1 MRLLVTGAG
10 GQLGRELVDAARAA
24 GHDVVGL
31 AKSELDITDQSA
43 VDTAIRDARPEWV
56 VHAAAWTAVDACESD
71 PDKAHHV
78 NVVGTRNVAQAA
90 RAIGARTV
98 YISTDYVFD
107 GDKPTPYVEGDAP
120 NPQSVYGRSK
130 WEGEC
135 EMGEDDLIVRISWV
149 CGFHGA
155 NMVKTILK
163 IMRSQPELRF
173 VDDQVGSPTMA
184 DDAAAGIVR
193 LIEHDARGV
202 WHLTNQGSTSW
213 FGFAGDVLEA
223 AGEDRSRV
231 KAIRTADLQPPR
243 PAKRPANS
251 VLANT
256 KLDASSIAPLPN
268 YLPSLNRLVRR
279 LLADTHD

>member
-1 MRLLVTGAG
+1 MKLLVTGAG
-10 GQLGRELVDAARAA
+10 GQLGRELVDAARHA

-31 AKSELDITDQSA
+31 AKAELDITDRSA
-43 VDTAIRDARPEWV
+43 VDAAVSAVKPEV
-56 VHAAAWTAVDACESD
+56 IIHAAAWTAVDACESD
-71 PDKAHHV
+71 PDKAHLV
-78 NVVGTRNVAQAA
+78 NVIGTRNVVQAA
-90 RAIGARTV
+90 RTVGARTV

-107 GDKPTPYVEGDAP
+107 GEKSSPYVEDDVP

-130 WEGEC
+130 LAGEQ
-135 EMGEDDLIVRISWV
+135 EMGNGDLIVRISWV

-163 IMRSQPELRF
+163 IMNSQPELRF
-173 VDDQVGSPTMA
+173 VDDQIGSPTIA
-184 DDAAAGIVR
+184 EDAAIGIVR
-193 LIEHDARGV
+193 LVEHGAQGI

-223 AGEDRSRV
+223 AGEDRARV
-231 KAIRTADLQPPR
+231 KPIRTSDLQPPR

-256 KLDASSIAPLPN
+256 KVLSSSIAPLPH

-279 LLADTHD
+279 LLDETHD

>member
-10 GQLGRELVDAARAA
+10 GQLGRELVDAARHA

-43 VDTAIRDARPEWV
+43 VDSAIRTAQPDV
-56 VHAAAWTAVDACESD
+56 VIHAAAWTAVDACESD
-71 PDKAHHV
+71 PDKAHLV
-78 NVVGTRNVAQAA
+78 NVIGTRNVVQAAQAV
-90 RAIGARTV
+90 GARTV

-107 GDKPTPYVEGDAP
+107 GDKPTPYVEEDAP
-120 NPQSVYGRSK
+120 SPQSVYGRTK
-130 WEGEC
+130 WEGER
-135 EMGEDDLIVRISWV
+135 EMGDGDLIVRISWV

-163 IMRSQPELRF
+163 IMKSQPELRF

-184 DDAAAGIVR
+184 DDAAAGIIR
-193 LIEHDARGV
+193 LIEHGARGV

-213 FGFAGDVLEA
+213 YGFAGDVLEA
-223 AGEDRSRV
+223 AGEDRARV
-231 KAIRTADLQPPR
+231 KPIRTADLQPPR

-256 KLDASSIAPLPN
+256 KMLASSIAPLPH
-268 YLPSLNRLVRR
+268 YLPSLDRLVRR
-279 LLADTHD
+279 LLAETHD

>member
-1 MRLLVTGAG
+1 MKLLVTGAG
-10 GQLGRELVDAARAA
+10 GQLGREVVDAARQA

-31 AKSELDITDQSA
+31 TKAELDITDRSA
-43 VDTAIRDARPEWV
+43 VGTAIGAARPDV
-56 VHAAAWTAVDACESD
+56 VIHTAAWTAVDACESD
-71 PDKAHHV
+71 PDKAHLV
-78 NVVGTRNVAQAA
+78 NVIGTRNVAEAA
-90 RAIGARTV
+90 RAVSARTV

-107 GDKPTPYVEGDAP
+107 GDKPSPYVEDDVP

-130 WEGEC
+130 WEGEQ
-135 EMGEDDLIVRISWV
+135 EMGDDNLIVRISWV

-163 IMRSQPELRF
+163 IMVNQPELRF
-173 VDDQVGSPTMA
+173 VDDQVGNPTMA

-193 LIEHDARGV
+193 LIEHGVRGI

-223 AGEDRSRV
+223 AGEDRTRV
-231 KAIRTADLQPPR
+231 KPIRTADLQPPR

-256 KLDASSIAPLPN
+256 KLDTSSIAPLPH

-279 LLADTHD
+279 LLAETHD

>member
-10 GQLGRELVDAARAA
+10 GQLGRELVDAARHA

-31 AKSELDITDQSA
+31 AKSELDITDQTA
-43 VDTAIRDARPEWV
+43 VDTAVQQAQPDV
-56 VHAAAWTAVDACESD
+56 VIHAAAWTAVDACESD
-71 PDKAHHV
+71 PDKAHLV
-78 NVVGTRNVAQAA
+78 NVIGTRNVVQAAQAV
-90 RAIGARTV
+90 GARTV

-107 GDKPTPYVEGDAP
+107 GDKPTPYVEEDAP
-120 NPQSVYGRSK
+120 SPQSVYGRTK
-130 WEGEC
+130 WEGER
-135 EMGEDDLIVRISWV
+135 EMGDGDLIVRISWV

-163 IMRSQPELRF
+163 IMKSQPELRF

-184 DDAAAGIVR
+184 DDAAAGIIR
-193 LIEHDARGV
+193 LIEHGARGV

-213 FGFAGDVLEA
+213 YGFAGDVLEA
-223 AGEDRSRV
+223 AGEDRARV
-231 KAIRTADLQPPR
+231 KPIRTADLQPPR

-256 KLDASSIAPLPN
+256 KMLASSIAPLPH
-268 YLPSLNRLVRR
+268 YLPSLNHLVRR
-279 LLADTHD
+279 LLVETQD

>member
-10 GQLGRELVDAARAA
+10 GQLGRELVDVARQA

-43 VDTAIRDARPEWV
+43 VDAAIRTAKPDV
-56 VHAAAWTAVDACESD
+56 IIHAAAWTAVDACEAD
-71 PDKAHHV
+71 PDKAHLV
-78 NVVGTRNVAQAA
+78 NVIGTRNVVNAA
-90 RAIGARTV
+90 KAIGARTV

-107 GDKPTPYVEGDAP
+107 GDKSTPYVEEDAP
-120 NPQSVYGRSK
+120 SPQSVYGRSK
-130 WEGEC
+130 WEGER
-135 EMGEDDLIVRISWV
+135 EMGDGDLIVRISWV

-163 IMRSQPELRF
+163 IMKSQPELRF

-193 LIEHDARGV
+193 LIEHGARGV

-223 AGEDRSRV
+223 AGEDRARV
-231 KAIRTADLQPPR
+231 KPIRTADLQPPR

-256 KLDASSIAPLPN
+256 KILASSIEPLPH
-268 YLPSLNRLVRR
+268 YLPSLTRLVRR

>member
-1 MRLLVTGAG
+1 MRLLITGAG

-24 GHDVVGL
+24 GHEVVGL

-43 VDTAIRDARPEWV
+43 VDVAIKASRPDV
-56 VHAAAWTAVDACESD
+56 IIHAAAWTAVDACESD
-71 PDKAHHV
+71 PNKAHLV
-78 NVVGTRNVAQAA
+78 NVIGTRNVVQAA

-107 GDKPTPYVEGDAP
+107 GDKPTPYVEDDKP
-120 NPQSVYGRSK
+120 SPQSVYGQSK

-163 IMRSQPELRF
+163 IMKNQPELRF

-193 LIEHDARGV
+193 LVEHDVRGV

-231 KAIRTADLQPPR
+231 KPIRTADLQPPR

-256 KLDASSIAPLPN
+256 KWEASSIAPLPH

-279 LLADTHD
+279 LLAETHD

>member
-1 MRLLVTGAG
+1 MKLLVTGAG
-10 GQLGRELVDAARAA
+10 GQLGRELVEAARHA

-31 AKSELDITDQSA
+31 AKAELDITDRSA
-43 VDTAIRDARPEWV
+43 VDAAVSAVKPEV
-56 VHAAAWTAVDACESD
+56 IIHAAAWTAVDACEAD
-71 PDKAHHV
+71 PDKANLV
-78 NVVGTRNVAQAA
+78 NVIGTRNVVQAA
-90 RAIGARTV
+90 RTVGARTV

-107 GDKPTPYVEGDAP
+107 GEKSSPYVEDDVP

-130 WEGEC
+130 WEGEQ
-135 EMGEDDLIVRISWV
+135 EMGHDDLIVRISWV

-163 IMRSQPELRF
+163 IMNNQPELRF
-173 VDDQVGSPTMA
+173 VDDQIGSPTIA
-184 DDAAAGIVR
+184 EDAAIGIMR
-193 LIEHDARGV
+193 LVEHGAQGI

-223 AGEDRSRV
+223 AGEDRARV
-231 KAIRTADLQPPR
+231 KPIRTSDLQPPR

-256 KLDASSIAPLPN
+256 KVLSSSIAPLPH
-268 YLPSLNRLVRR
+268 YLVSLSRLVRR
-279 LLADTHD
+279 LLDETHD

>member
-1 MRLLVTGAG
+1 MKLLVTGAG
-10 GQLGRELVDAARAA
+10 GQLGREVVDAARKA

-31 AKSELDITDQSA
+31 TKAELDITDRSA
-43 VDTAIRDARPEWV
+43 VDVAIGAARPDV
-56 VHAAAWTAVDACESD
+56 IIHTAAWTAVDACESD
-71 PDKAHHV
+71 PDKAHLV
-78 NVVGTRNVAQAA
+78 NVIGTRNVVEAA
-90 RAIGARTV
+90 RVVGARTV

-107 GDKPTPYVEGDAP
+107 GEKTSPYVEDDLP

-130 WEGEC
+130 WEGEQ
-135 EMGEDDLIVRISWV
+135 EMGADDLIVRISWV

-163 IMRSQPELRF
+163 IMKSQTELRF
-173 VDDQVGSPTMA
+173 VDDQVGNPTMA
-184 DDAAAGIVR
+184 DDAAVGIIRLVEHGVR
-193 LIEHDARGV
+193 GI

-213 FGFAGDVLEA
+213 FGFTGDVLEA
-223 AGEDRSRV
+223 AGEDRARV
-231 KAIRTADLQPPR
+231 KPIRTSELHPPR

-256 KLDASSIAPLPN
+256 NVLAGSIAPLPH

-279 LLADTHD
+279 LLAEAQD

>member
-1 MRLLVTGAG
+1 MKLLVTGAG
-10 GQLGRELVDAARAA
+10 GQLGRELVDAARHA

-31 AKSELDITDQSA
+31 AKAELDITDRSA
-43 VDTAIRDARPEWV
+43 VDAAVSAVKPEV
-56 VHAAAWTAVDACESD
+56 IIHAAAWTAVDACESD
-71 PDKAHHV
+71 PDKANLV
-78 NVVGTRNVAQAA
+78 NVIGTRNVV
-90 RAIGARTV
+90 RAGRSVGARTV

-107 GDKPTPYVEGDAP
+107 GEKSSPYVEDDVP

-130 WEGEC
+130 LAGEQ
-135 EMGEDDLIVRISWV
+135 EMSPDDLIVRISWV

-163 IMRSQPELRF
+163 IMNSQPELRF
-173 VDDQVGSPTMA
+173 VDDQIGSPTIA
-184 DDAAAGIVR
+184 EDAAIGIVQ
-193 LIEHDARGV
+193 LVEHGAHGI

-223 AGEDRSRV
+223 AGQDRARV
-231 KAIRTADLQPPR
+231 KPIRTSDLQPPR

-256 KLDASSIAPLPN
+256 KVLTSSIAPLPH

-279 LLADTHD
+279 LLDETHD

>member
-10 GQLGRELVDAARAA
+10 GQLGRELVDVARAA

-31 AKSELDITDQSA
+31 VKAELDITDGSA
-43 VDTAIRDARPEWV
+43 VDAAVKAARPDV
-56 VHAAAWTAVDACESD
+56 IIHAAAWTAVDACESD
-71 PDKAHHV
+71 PDKAHLV
-78 NVVGTRNVAQAA
+78 NVIGTRNVVQAA

-107 GDKPTPYVEGDAP
+107 GEKQSPYVEDDVA

-130 WEGEC
+130 WEGEQ
-135 EMGEDDLIVRISWV
+135 EMGAEDLIVRISWV

-163 IMRSQPELRF
+163 IMNSQPELRF
-173 VDDQVGSPTMA
+173 VDDQVGSPTIA
-184 DDAAAGIVR
+184 EDAAVGIVR
-193 LIEHDARGV
+193 LVEHGAHGT

-223 AGEDRSRV
+223 AGEDRARV
-231 KAIRTADLQPPR
+231 KPIRTADLQPPR

-256 KLDASSIAPLPN
+256 KLLASSITPLPH

-279 LLADTHD
+279 LLAESHD

>member
-10 GQLGRELVDAARAA
+10 GQLGRELVDAARHA

-43 VDTAIRDARPEWV
+43 VDSAIRTAQPDV
-56 VHAAAWTAVDACESD
+56 VIHAAAWTAVDACESD
-71 PDKAHHV
+71 PDKAHLV
-78 NVVGTRNVAQAA
+78 NVIGTRNVVQAA

-107 GDKPTPYVEGDAP
+107 GDKPTPYVEDDTP
-120 NPQSVYGRSK
+120 SPRSVYGRTK
-130 WEGEC
+130 WEGER
-135 EMGEDDLIVRISWV
+135 EMGDGDLIVRISWV

-163 IMRSQPELRF
+163 IMKNQPELRF

-184 DDAAAGIVR
+184 DDAAAGIIR
-193 LIEHDARGV
+193 LIEHGARGV

-213 FGFAGDVLEA
+213 YGFAGDVLEA
-223 AGEDRSRV
+223 AGEDRARV
-231 KAIRTADLQPPR
+231 KPIRTTDLQPPR

-256 KLDASSIAPLPN
+256 KVLASSIAPLPH
-268 YLPSLNRLVRR
+268 YLPSLDRLVRR
-279 LLADTHD
+279 LLAETRD

>member
-1 MRLLVTGAG
+1 M
-10 GQLGRELVDAARAA
+10 
-24 GHDVVGL
+24 
-31 AKSELDITDQSA
+31 
-43 VDTAIRDARPEWV
+43 
-56 VHAAAWTAVDACESD
+56 
-71 PDKAHHV
+71 
-78 NVVGTRNVAQAA
+78 
-90 RAIGARTV
+90 
-98 YISTDYVFD
+98 
-107 GDKPTPYVEGDAP
+107 GD
-120 NPQSVYGRSK
+120 
-130 WEGEC
+130 
-135 EMGEDDLIVRISWV
+135 DDLIVRISWV

-163 IMRSQPELRF
+163 IMKSQPELRF

-223 AGEDRSRV
+223 AGEDRARV
-231 KAIRTADLQPPR
+231 KPIRTADLQPPR

-256 KLDASSIAPLPN
+256 KILASSIAPLPH

-279 LLADTHD
+279 LLAETQD

>member
-10 GQLGRELVDAARAA
+10 GQLGRELVDAAREA

-31 AKSELDITDQSA
+31 AKSELDITDRAA
-43 VDTAIRDARPEWV
+43 VDAAVKSSRPDV
-56 VHAAAWTAVDACESD
+56 IIHAAAWTAVDACESD
-71 PDKAHHV
+71 PDKAHLV
-78 NVVGTRNVAQAA
+78 NVIGTRNVAQAA
-90 RAIGARTV
+90 HAVGARTV

-107 GDKPTPYVEGDAP
+107 GEKPTPYEEGDETS
-120 NPQSVYGRSK
+120 PQSVYGKSK
-130 WEGEC
+130 LEGER
-135 EMGEDDLIVRISWV
+135 EMGDRDLIVRISWV

-163 IMRSQPELRF
+163 IMTSQPELRF
-173 VDDQVGSPTMA
+173 VEDQVGSPTMA
-184 DDAAAGIVR
+184 DDAAAGIIR
-193 LIEHDARGV
+193 LIEHDASGV

-213 FGFAGDVLEA
+213 YGFAGDVLEA

-231 KAIRTADLQPPR
+231 KPIRTADLQPPR

-256 KLDASSIAPLPN
+256 KLDASSIAPLPH

-279 LLADTHD
+279 LLAEAQD

>member
-1 MRLLVTGAG
+1 MKLLVTGAG
-10 GQLGRELVDAARAA
+10 GQLGRELVDAARHA

-31 AKSELDITDQSA
+31 AKAELDITDRSA
-43 VDTAIRDARPEWV
+43 VDAAVSAVKPEV
-56 VHAAAWTAVDACESD
+56 IIHAAAWTAVDACESD
-71 PDKAHHV
+71 PDKAHLV
-78 NVVGTRNVAQAA
+78 NVIGTRNVVQAA
-90 RAIGARTV
+90 RTVGARTV

-107 GDKPTPYVEGDAP
+107 GEKSSPYVEDDVP

-130 WEGEC
+130 LAGEQ
-135 EMGEDDLIVRISWV
+135 EMGNGDLIVRISWV

-163 IMRSQPELRF
+163 IMNSQPELRF
-173 VDDQVGSPTMA
+173 VDDQIGSPTIA
-184 DDAAAGIVR
+184 EDAAIGIVR
-193 LIEHDARGV
+193 LVEHGAQGI

-223 AGEDRSRV
+223 AGEDRARV
-231 KAIRTADLQPPR
+231 KPIRTSDLQPPR

-256 KLDASSIAPLPN
+256 KVLSSSIAPLPH

-279 LLADTHD
+279 LLDETQD

>member
-10 GQLGRELVDAARAA
+10 GQLGRELVDAARNA
-24 GHDVVGL
+24 GHDVIGL

-43 VDTAIRDARPEWV
+43 VDTAIRDAQPNV
-56 VHAAAWTAVDACESD
+56 VIHAAAWTAVDACESD
-71 PDKAHHV
+71 PDKAHLV
-78 NVVGTRNVAQAA
+78 NVVGTRNVVRAA
-90 RAIGARTV
+90 RASGARTV

-107 GDKPTPYVEGDAP
+107 GDKPTPYTEDDST

-130 WEGEC
+130 WEGER
-135 EMGEDDLIVRISWV
+135 EMGDDDLIVRISWV

-163 IMRSQPELRF
+163 IMNSQPELRF

-223 AGEDRSRV
+223 AGEDRARV
-231 KAIRTADLQPPR
+231 KPIRTADLQPPR

-256 KLDASSIAPLPN
+256 KILASSIAPLPH

-279 LLADTHD
+279 LLAETHD

>member
-10 GQLGRELVDAARAA
+10 GQLGRELVDVARQA

-43 VDTAIRDARPEWV
+43 VDAAIRKAQPDV
-56 VHAAAWTAVDACESD
+56 IIHAAAWTAVDACESD
-71 PDKAHHV
+71 PDKAHLV
-78 NVVGTRNVAQAA
+78 NVIGTRNVVTAA
-90 RAIGARTV
+90 KAIGARTV

-107 GDKPTPYVEGDAP
+107 GDKSTPYVEEDAP
-120 NPQSVYGRSK
+120 SPQSVYGRSK
-130 WEGEC
+130 WEGER
-135 EMGEDDLIVRISWV
+135 EMGNDDLIVRISWV

-163 IMRSQPELRF
+163 IMKSQPELRF

-193 LIEHDARGV
+193 LIEHGARGV

-223 AGEDRSRV
+223 AGEDRARV
-231 KAIRTADLQPPR
+231 KPIRTADLQPPR

-256 KLDASSIAPLPN
+256 KLLASSIEPLPH
-268 YLPSLNRLVRR
+268 YLPSLTRLVRR
-279 LLADTHD
+279 LLAETHD